1 MMIFLMLVNTV
12 LELAGVD
19 DDLAA
24 RASRHLAELQYIF
37 QTCLQDA
44 GATPAR
50 AEDFAAMLYGN
61 PISSY

>member
-1 MMIFLMLVNTV
+1 MMILP
-12 LELAGVD
+12 
-19 DDLAA
+19 

-50 AEDFAAMLYGN
+50 AEDFAAMLHGN